1 MLIIIEKK
9 IHGVLSTQRA
19 LCKWHLSLRHH
30 SYGRRVYGEWVAPG
44 AERPAFRRQMSG
56 QCKEAFLTVPVAAAL
71 CRRGVVTEGVWRNPF
86 SGVLEKV
93 PAYGRTGSDQNWAT
107 SHVTWE
113 LMKKL
118 LDPGQETLIQKAG
131 ECVSLTLSVGQRVLL
146 GSQLG
151 NPQIRDSQRH
161 LLAERGARDSSTYKL
176 PCLQLLG
183 CTQEKGSRSPQDT
196 PSSYP
201 EGISFQGPHHGL
213 EERLLEQGG
222 HSTDEGL
229 QACQCP
235 KVVGREPVDERGS
248 KHEGRVALQPDM
260 PMLARQHRAD
270 EFRLFTCALWSLA

>member
-1 MLIIIEKK
+1 MLTIIEKK
-9 IHGVLSTQRA
+9 VHSVLSTQRA

-30 SYGRRVYGEWVAPG
+30 SYGRRVYGEWVAG
-44 AERPAFRRQMSG
+44 AERPAFGRQMSV

-71 CRRGVVTEGVWRNPF
+71 CRRGVVTERVWRNPF

-93 PAYGRTGSDQNWAT
+93 PAYGGNGSDQNWAT

-113 LMKKL
+113 LMKNRL
-118 LDPGQETLIQKAG
+118 LDLGQETVTQKPG
-131 ECVSLTLSVGQRVLL
+131 ECVSLTLCEGLCWAASL
-146 GSQLG
+146 GTPRLETPKGISWLREG
-151 NPQIRDSQRH
+151 RGI
-161 LLAERGARDSSTYKL
+161 LAHTS
-176 PCLQLLG
+176 LQLPD
-183 CTQEKGSRSPQDT
+183 CTYEKGSCSPQDT

-248 KHEGRVALQPDM
+248 KHEGVWPSSL
-260 PMLARQHRAD
+260 
-270 EFRLFTCALWSLA
+270 TCLLRPSLDTTLC